1 MLRVVRSILIV
12 MLNIVFYGL
21 AVYGCVQTAR
31 LGYGFTY
38 EALGDTCVDLPP
50 GEDRMFVVQ
59 TGQSEYE
66 IAKAMETDGI
76 IKGRYSFLVRMK
88 LEEGSRGTLIEGN
101 HTLNTSM
108 SYGEILDEL
117 YGG

>member
-1 MLRVVRSILIV
+1 MLRVVRSVLIIL
-12 MLNIVFYGL
+12 LNIVFYGL
-21 AVYGCVQTAR
+21 AAYGCVQTAQS
-31 LGYGFTY
+31 GYSLMY
-38 EALGDTCVDLPP
+38 DALGEMSAALPP
-50 GEDRMFVVQ
+50 GEDRMFVVR

-66 IAKAMETDGI
+66 ISRALEKEGI
-76 IKGRYSFLVRMK
+76 IKGRYSFFVRMK
-88 LEEGSRGTLIEGN
+88 LEEGSRDSLTEGN